1 MTEELFRADSYLKQ
15 CEATVVSAG
24 PEGILLDRTIFYPT
38 GGGQPG
44 DSGTLT
50 LADGRS
56 IRISDTRKGET
67 GILHIPE
74 NPEAAGTLSP
84 GDTVTAAID
93 WERRHRHM
101 RMHTALHLMCASV
114 AGDVTGGQVTA
125 EKGRLDF
132 DLPEVTFTK
141 EELAEKLN
149 ALIAADH
156 PVTARWITDAE
167 LAAQPDLVRTL
178 SVKPPMGAGPGA
190 NKVRLISVGE
200 DAVDLQPCGGTHV
213 ARTGEIGPL
222 TVAKIENKGRQNR
235 RITIA
240 FAE

>member
-50 LADGRS
+50 LADGRA

-74 NPEAAGTLSP
+74 NSEAAGTLAP
-84 GDTVTAAID
+84 GAPVTATLD

-167 LAAQPDLVRTL
+167 MAAQPDLVRTL
-178 SVKPPMGAGPGA
+178 SVKPPMGAGT
-190 NKVRLISVGE
+190 VRLISVGE
-200 DAVDLQPCGGTHV
+200 GAVDLQPCGGTHV

>member
-1 MTEELFRADSYLKQ
+1 MTEELFRTDSYLKD
-15 CEATVVSAG
+15 CTAIVVSAG
-24 PEGILLDRTIFYPT
+24 PEGIVLDRTVFYPM

-44 DSGTLT
+44 DSGELR
-50 LADGRS
+50 LADGRTL
-56 IRISDTRKGET
+56 RIADTRKGET
-67 GILHIPE
+67 GILHVPE
-74 NPEAAGTLSP
+74 EPEAASALAP
-84 GDTVTAAID
+84 GDAVTAVLD

-114 AGDVTGGQVTA
+114 AGNVTGGQVGA
-125 EKGRLDF
+125 ERSRLDF
-132 DLPEVTFTK
+132 DLPEVSFTK
-141 EELAEKLN
+141 EELADRLN

-156 PVTARWITDAE
+156 PVSARWITDAE
-167 LAAQPDLVRTL
+167 MAAQPELVRTL
-178 SVKPPMGAGPGA
+178 SVKPPMGAGT
-190 NKVRLISVGE
+190 VRLISVAG
-200 DAVDLQPCGGTHV
+200 DTVDLQPCGGTHV

>member
-24 PEGILLDRTIFYPT
+24 PEGIVLDRTIFYPT

-56 IRISDTRKGET
+56 IRIADTRKGET

-74 NPEAAGTLSP
+74 NPETASALAP
-84 GDTVTAAID
+84 GAPVTAVLD
-93 WERRHRHM
+93 WARRHRHM

-141 EELAEKLN
+141 EALAEKLN

-156 PVTARWITDAE
+156 PVSARWITDAE
-167 LAAQPDLVRTL
+167 MAAQPDLVRTL
-178 SVKPPMGAGPGA
+178 SVKPPMGAGT
-190 NKVRLISVGE
+190 VRLISVGE

>member
-15 CEATVVSAG
+15 CEAAVVSAG
-24 PEGILLDRTIFYPT
+24 PEGITLDRTIFYPT

-44 DSGTLT
+44 DSGTLA
-50 LADGRS
+50 LADGRA

-74 NPEAAGTLSP
+74 KPEDAALFSP
-84 GDTVTAAID
+84 GDRVTAILD

-114 AGDVTGGQVTA
+114 AGDVTGGQLTA

-132 DLPEVTFTK
+132 DLPEVGFTK
-141 EELAEKLN
+141 EELAERLN

-156 PVTARWITDAE
+156 PVTARWISDAE
-167 LAAQPDLVRTL
+167 MAAQPDLVRTL
-178 SVKPPMGAGPGA
+178 SVKPPMGAGT
-190 NKVRLISVGE
+190 VRLISVAG

-213 ARTGEIGPL
+213 ARTGEIGRL
-222 TVAKIENKGRQNR
+222 AVAKIENKGRQNR

>member
-1 MTEELFRADSYLKQ
+1 
-15 CEATVVSAG
+15 
-24 PEGILLDRTIFYPT
+24 
-38 GGGQPG
+38 
-44 DSGTLT
+44 
-50 LADGRS
+50 
-56 IRISDTRKGET
+56 
-67 GILHIPE
+67 
-74 NPEAAGTLSP
+74 
-84 GDTVTAAID
+84 
-93 WERRHRHM
+93 
-101 RMHTALHLMCASV
+101 MCASV
-114 AGDVTGGQVTA
+114 PGDVTGGQVA
-125 EKGRLDF
+125 ADKGRLDF

>member
-1 MTEELFRADSYLKQ
+1 MTEELFRADSYLKE
-15 CEATVVSAG
+15 CEAIVVSAG
-24 PEGILLDRTIFYPT
+24 PEGIVLDRTIFYPV

-44 DSGTLT
+44 DSGTLR
-50 LADGRS
+50 LADGRT
-56 IRISDTRKGET
+56 IRITDTRKGET

-74 NPEAAGTLSP
+74 NPEAADLPAAGEP
-84 GDTVTAAID
+84 VTATLD

-114 AGDVTGGQVTA
+114 AGNVTGGQVGA
-125 EKGRLDF
+125 ERSRLDF
-132 DLPEVTFTK
+132 DLPEVSFTK

-156 PVTARWITDAE
+156 PVGARWITDAE
-167 LAAQPDLVRTL
+167 MAAQPDLVRTL
-178 SVKPPMGAGPGA
+178 SVKPPMGAGT
-190 NKVRLISVGE
+190 VRLISVGAKE
-200 DAVDLQPCGGTHV
+200 GGGAVDLQPCGGTHV